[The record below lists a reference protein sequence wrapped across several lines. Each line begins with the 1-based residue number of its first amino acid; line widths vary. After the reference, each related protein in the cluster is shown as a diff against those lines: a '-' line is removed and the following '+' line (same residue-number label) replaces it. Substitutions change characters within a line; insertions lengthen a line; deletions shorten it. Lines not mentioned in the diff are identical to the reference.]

1 MLEDHE
7 VKTEFKSLIPNKG
20 DSRRARYKKEYQI
33 IRAATKSR
41 DPYCVLLL
49 SKIYKAPTSL
59 EIDPAIVTE
68 VLDTALDI
76 LQVDRN
82 DENIGIALKYLRGLH
97 GVELPVASALLHFY
111 YPDIPIIDKYSFA
124 LYLAKAKKYSSNRIQ
139 KEVGSARTYSIDEY
153 LAFRQYFNR
162 EYRAVDPEKANF
174 ESMRDG
180 ALLLRQ
186 SAPGITYQ
194 ETSDG
199 INQHHVNVK

>member
-7 VKTEFKSLIPNKG
+7 GKTEFKSLIPNKG

-33 IRAATKSR
+33 ICAATKSR
-41 DPYCVLLL
+41 HPYCVLLL

-59 EIDPAIVTE
+59 EIDPSIVTE
-68 VLDTALDI
+68 VLDTALKL

-82 DENIGIALKYLRGLH
+82 DKNIGIALKYLRGLH
-97 GVELPVASALLHFY
+97 GVELPVASAFLHFY

-124 LYLAKAKKYSSNRIQ
+124 LYLAKAIKYSSDQIQ
-139 KEVGSARTYSIDEY
+139 KEVGSARTYSVDEY

-162 EYRAVDPEKANF
+162 EYREVDPEKANF
-174 ESMRDG
+174 VSMRDG

-186 SAPGITYQ
+186 SAPGISSQ
-194 ETSDG
+194 ETSDV
-199 INQHHVNVK
+199 INQHHMNLK